1 MRQLVYFVAVSLDG
15 RIADPDGGFADFLVE
30 GDHLAALAA
39 EWSDTVPGHV
49 RAALGLPPADGS
61 RFDTVVMG
69 WNTYA
74 VGLAEGVD
82 SPYPHLRQIVV
93 SRRSPEVPTGVEVVA
108 EDPAAAV
115 RALKA
120 TDGRDLWLCGGGQ
133 LAAALA
139 DEIDRLVF
147 KVNPVVFGDGIP
159 LFAGGYRPTGFTL
172 VDSTTYASGVVVNDY
187 QRSGQAR

>member
-1 MRQLVYFVAVSLDG
+1 MRQLVYFVAVSIDG
-15 RIADPDGGFADFLVE
+15 RIADPDGGFDDFLTE
-30 GDHLAALAA
+30 GDHLAALGA
-39 EWSDTVPGHV
+39 EWSDTIPGHV
-49 RAALGLPPADGS
+49 RAALGLPPADGK

-82 SPYPHLRQIVV
+82 SPYPQLRQLVV
-93 SRRSPEVPTGVEVVA
+93 STRSPQVPDDIEVIA

-115 RALKA
+115 RALKSEE
-120 TDGRDLWLCGGGQ
+120 GRDIWLCGGGQ

-139 DEIDRLVF
+139 EEIDRLVL
-147 KVNPVVFGDGIP
+147 KVNPVLFGDGIP

-172 VDSTTYASGVVVNDY
+172 VESTRYDSGVVVNDY
-187 QRSGQAR
+187 RRR